1 MCRLFR
7 AKEEDKKK
15 NRQRK
20 HSSRCRLS
28 RAVMR
33 SALLFLLLVLV
44 VLTQILLS
52 FYRNKLKTMR
62 KEKKEEKTSTKLSY
76 AKGLSH
82 AVLKYLEKEETK
94 AFMEKIE
101 KNEEEEEEEEEEDE
115 KSIVVAPR
123 VEDVPK
129 DFERKEKEK
138 KTKEEEKEEVLG
150 VGTPSLNSD
159 GSGEKKKKTMKRKEK
174 KTETPK
180 MSSSPSKET
189 AEEAGNSSRFRSAFD
204 LIQLQIIDPAE
215 ELLRTGG
222 KKENDDGD
230 VRDSPRESSQRRDV
244 LSADGSA
251 RGTPVTKS
259 FVEAG
264 TTPMKQQ
271 RERQEQ
277 QTLVRMD
284 KGINTEPGPQRG
296 GKKIMLKAMPREI
309 RRSQSFTKRKQQVRP
324 EVEIVEKH
332 EALLQVIEATE
343 TGQKTTTTGT
353 EIRPPIRSDSFK
365 KRRRE
370 SIKNQLLQSA
380 KASMA
385 ENMRSMSQP
394 DLVQYQRRECEE
406 KQPQMRTSL
415 CFEDFLEN
423 ALIGT
428 TDVTGATGGSGND
441 NNNANNP
448 HSPRSES
455 FKNIASFWKQ
465 CEGEEGR
472 NEGDSGEK
480 MDITTNAQ
488 SPHQPHG
495 RQKFCDC
502 KECVA
507 ALMEHAAKV
516 GRYVVAQEDEEKR
529 QRAIEQQQKK
539 TANRQQTTAEAVVAT
554 NITSAMTTSA
564 TTTSTPPL
572 HPNFQMP
579 PPLLL
584 ASAGITGGTF
594 DIAANPLLTTKT
606 TKTSSLSPTLYI
618 HNTNKC
624 ALSPGAL
631 LVDSFVMSPLL
642 DQLDDLKQ

>member
-1 MCRLFR
+1 
-7 AKEEDKKK
+7 
-15 NRQRK
+15 
-20 HSSRCRLS
+20 
-28 RAVMR
+28 
-33 SALLFLLLVLV
+33 
-44 VLTQILLS
+44 
-52 FYRNKLKTMR
+52 MR
-62 KEKKEEKTSTKLSY
+62 KEKKEEKTNTPKLSY

-82 AVLKYLEKEETK
+82 AVLKYLEEEETK

-101 KNEEEEEEEEEEDE
+101 KNEEEEEEEEEDE

-138 KTKEEEKEEVLG
+138 KKKKEEKEEVLG

-428 TDVTGATGGSGND
+428 TDVTGGSGND

-529 QRAIEQQQKK
+529 QRAKEQRQKK

>member
-1 MCRLFR
+1 
-7 AKEEDKKK
+7 
-15 NRQRK
+15 
-20 HSSRCRLS
+20 
-28 RAVMR
+28 
-33 SALLFLLLVLV
+33 
-44 VLTQILLS
+44 
-52 FYRNKLKTMR
+52 MR
-62 KEKKEEKTSTKLSY
+62 KEKKEEKTNTPKLSY

-101 KNEEEEEEEEEEDE
+101 KNEEEEEEEEEEEDR

-123 VEDVPK
+123 AEDVPK
-129 DFERKEKEK
+129 DFERKEKKKK

-159 GSGEKKKKTMKRKEK
+159 GSGEKKEKMMKRKEK

-189 AEEAGNSSRFRSAFD
+189 AEEAGNLSRFRSAFD

-222 KKENDDGD
+222 KKKNDDGD

-251 RGTPVTKS
+251 HGTPVTKS

-296 GKKIMLKAMPREI
+296 GKKIMLKAMPRKI
-309 RRSQSFTKRKQQVRP
+309 GRSQSFTKRKQQVRP

-332 EALLQVIEATE
+332 EALLKVIGATE
-343 TGQKTTTTGT
+343 TKQKTTTKGT
-353 EIRPPIRSDSFK
+353 EIRPPIRSDLFK

-385 ENMRSMSQP
+385 ENMRSMSEP
-394 DLVQYQRRECEE
+394 NLVHYHRRECEE

-415 CFEDFLEN
+415 SFEDFLEN

-428 TDVTGATGGSGND
+428 TDVTGGSGND
-441 NNNANNP
+441 NNNDNNP

-529 QRAIEQQQKK
+529 QRAKEQRQKK
-539 TANRQQTTAEAVVAT
+539 TAHRQQTTAEAVVAT

-584 ASAGITGGTF
+584 ASAGITSGTF

-606 TKTSSLSPTLYI
+606 KTISSPSPRMYI

-642 DQLDDLKQ
+642 DQLPSALPLADDLKQ

>member
-1 MCRLFR
+1 
-7 AKEEDKKK
+7 
-15 NRQRK
+15 
-20 HSSRCRLS
+20 
-28 RAVMR
+28 
-33 SALLFLLLVLV
+33 
-44 VLTQILLS
+44 
-52 FYRNKLKTMR
+52 MR
-62 KEKKEEKTSTKLSY
+62 KEKNEEKTNTPKLSY

-82 AVLKYLEKEETK
+82 AVLKYLEEEETK

-101 KNEEEEEEEEEEDE
+101 KNEEEEEEEEEDE
-115 KSIVVAPR
+115 KSIVVAVR
-123 VEDVPK
+123 AEDVPK
-129 DFERKEKEK
+129 DVEQKEKNKK
-138 KTKEEEKEEVLG
+138 KTKKEEKEEVLG

-204 LIQLQIIDPAE
+204 LIRLQIIDPAE

-264 TTPMKQQ
+264 TTPMQQ
-271 RERQEQ
+271 HRERQEQ

-324 EVEIVEKH
+324 EVEIVEIH
-332 EALLQVIEATE
+332 EALLKMIGAIETK
-343 TGQKTTTTGT
+343 QKTTTKDT

-394 DLVQYQRRECEE
+394 NLVQYQRRECEE

-415 CFEDFLEN
+415 SFEDFLEN

-529 QRAIEQQQKK
+529 QRAKEQRQKK
-539 TANRQQTTAEAVVAT
+539 TANRQQTTADAVVAT

-584 ASAGITGGTF
+584 ASAGVTGGTF
-594 DIAANPLLTTKT
+594 DIAANPLLTTGT
-606 TKTSSLSPTLYI
+606 AKTSSPSPKMYI
-618 HNTNKC
+618 HNTYKC

>member
-1 MCRLFR
+1 
-7 AKEEDKKK
+7 
-15 NRQRK
+15 
-20 HSSRCRLS
+20 
-28 RAVMR
+28 
-33 SALLFLLLVLV
+33 
-44 VLTQILLS
+44 
-52 FYRNKLKTMR
+52 MR
-62 KEKKEEKTSTKLSY
+62 KEKNEEKTNTPKLSY

-82 AVLKYLEKEETK
+82 AVLKYLEEEETK

-101 KNEEEEEEEEEEDE
+101 KNEEEEEEEEEEEDE

-123 VEDVPK
+123 TEDVPK
-129 DFERKEKEK
+129 DFERKEKK
-138 KTKEEEKEEVLG
+138 KKKKKEEKEEVFG

-159 GSGEKKKKTMKRKEK
+159 GSGEKKKKMMKRKEK

-189 AEEAGNSSRFRSAFD
+189 AEEAGNLSRFRSAFD

-222 KKENDDGD
+222 KEKNDDGD

-251 RGTPVTKS
+251 HGTPVTKS

-296 GKKIMLKAMPREI
+296 GKKIMLKAMPREVG
-309 RRSQSFTKRKQQVRP
+309 RSQSFTKRKQQVRP

-332 EALLQVIEATE
+332 EALLKVIGATE
-343 TGQKTTTTGT
+343 TGQKTTTKGT

-365 KRRRE
+365 KRGRE

-394 DLVQYQRRECEE
+394 NLVQYQRRECEE
-406 KQPQMRTSL
+406 KQPKMHTSL
-415 CFEDFLEN
+415 SFEDFLEN

-428 TDVTGATGGSGND
+428 TDVTGGSGND
-441 NNNANNP
+441 NNNDNNP

-465 CEGEEGR
+465 REGEEER

-529 QRAIEQQQKK
+529 QRAKEQRQKK
-539 TANRQQTTAEAVVAT
+539 TAHRQQTTAEAVVAT

-584 ASAGITGGTF
+584 ASAGITSGTF

-606 TKTSSLSPTLYI
+606 KTISSPSPRMYI

-642 DQLDDLKQ
+642 DQLPSALPSADDLKQ

>member
-1 MCRLFR
+1 
-7 AKEEDKKK
+7 
-15 NRQRK
+15 
-20 HSSRCRLS
+20 
-28 RAVMR
+28 
-33 SALLFLLLVLV
+33 
-44 VLTQILLS
+44 
-52 FYRNKLKTMR
+52 MR
-62 KEKKEEKTSTKLSY
+62 KEKKEEKTNTPKLSY

-82 AVLKYLEKEETK
+82 AVLKYLEEEETK

-101 KNEEEEEEEEEEDE
+101 KNEEEEEEEEEED
-115 KSIVVAPR
+115 KNGIVVAPR
-123 VEDVPK
+123 AEDVPK
-129 DFERKEKEK
+129 DFERKEKKKK

-189 AEEAGNSSRFRSAFD
+189 AEEAGNSSRFRSAFY
-204 LIQLQIIDPAE
+204 LIRLQIIDPAE

-222 KKENDDGD
+222 KKKNDDGD

-264 TTPMKQQ
+264 TTPMQQ
-271 RERQEQ
+271 HRERQEQ

-332 EALLQVIEATE
+332 EALLKVIEATE

-394 DLVQYQRRECEE
+394 NLVQYQRRECEE

-415 CFEDFLEN
+415 SFEDFLEN

-529 QRAIEQQQKK
+529 QRAKEQRQKK

-606 TKTSSLSPTLYI
+606 KTTSSPSPRMYI

-642 DQLDDLKQ
+642 DQLPPALP

>member
-1 MCRLFR
+1 
-7 AKEEDKKK
+7 
-15 NRQRK
+15 
-20 HSSRCRLS
+20 
-28 RAVMR
+28 
-33 SALLFLLLVLV
+33 
-44 VLTQILLS
+44 
-52 FYRNKLKTMR
+52 MR
-62 KEKKEEKTSTKLSY
+62 KEKNEEKTNTPKLSY

-82 AVLKYLEKEETK
+82 AVLKYLEEEETK

-101 KNEEEEEEEEEEDE
+101 KNEEEEEEEEEDE
-115 KSIVVAPR
+115 KSIVVAVR
-123 VEDVPK
+123 AEDVPK
-129 DFERKEKEK
+129 DVEQKEKNKK
-138 KTKEEEKEEVLG
+138 KTKKEEKEEVLR
-150 VGTPSLNSD
+150 VGTSSLNSD

-189 AEEAGNSSRFRSAFD
+189 AEEAGNSSRFRSAFY
-204 LIQLQIIDPAE
+204 LIRLQIIDPAE

-222 KKENDDGD
+222 KEKNDDGD

-264 TTPMKQQ
+264 TTPMQQ
-271 RERQEQ
+271 HRERQEQ

-309 RRSQSFTKRKQQVRP
+309 GRSQSFTKRKQQVRP

-332 EALLQVIEATE
+332 EALLKMIGAIETK
-343 TGQKTTTTGT
+343 QKTTTKGT

-394 DLVQYQRRECEE
+394 NLVEYHRRECEE
-406 KQPQMRTSL
+406 KQPKMHTSL
-415 CFEDFLEN
+415 SFEDFLEN
-423 ALIGT
+423 TLIGT
-428 TDVTGATGGSGND
+428 TDVTGGSGND
-441 NNNANNP
+441 NNNDNNP

-529 QRAIEQQQKK
+529 QRAKEQRQKK
-539 TANRQQTTAEAVVAT
+539 TANRQQTTADAVVAT

-594 DIAANPLLTTKT
+594 DIAANPLLTTGT
-606 TKTSSLSPTLYI
+606 AKTSSPSPKMYI
-618 HNTNKC
+618 HNTYKC

-642 DQLDDLKQ
+642 DQLPPALP

>member
-1 MCRLFR
+1 
-7 AKEEDKKK
+7 
-15 NRQRK
+15 
-20 HSSRCRLS
+20 
-28 RAVMR
+28 
-33 SALLFLLLVLV
+33 
-44 VLTQILLS
+44 
-52 FYRNKLKTMR
+52 MR
-62 KEKKEEKTSTKLSY
+62 KEKKEEKTNTPKLSY

-82 AVLKYLEKEETK
+82 AVLKYLEEEETK

-115 KSIVVAPR
+115 DEKSIVVAPR
-123 VEDVPK
+123 AEDVPK
-129 DFERKEKEK
+129 DFERKEKKKK

-415 CFEDFLEN
+415 GFEDFLEN

-529 QRAIEQQQKK
+529 QRAKEQRQKK

-606 TKTSSLSPTLYI
+606 TKTSSPSPTLYN

>member
-1 MCRLFR
+1 
-7 AKEEDKKK
+7 
-15 NRQRK
+15 
-20 HSSRCRLS
+20 
-28 RAVMR
+28 
-33 SALLFLLLVLV
+33 
-44 VLTQILLS
+44 
-52 FYRNKLKTMR
+52 MR
-62 KEKKEEKTSTKLSY
+62 KEKNEEKTNTPKLSY

-82 AVLKYLEKEETK
+82 AVLKYLEEEETK

-101 KNEEEEEEEEEEDE
+101 KNEEEEEEEEEDE
-115 KSIVVAPR
+115 KSIVVAVR
-123 VEDVPK
+123 AEDVPK
-129 DFERKEKEK
+129 DVEQKEKNKK
-138 KTKEEEKEEVLG
+138 KTKKEEKEEVLG

-204 LIQLQIIDPAE
+204 LIRLQIIDPAE

-222 KKENDDGD
+222 KEKNDDGD

-264 TTPMKQQ
+264 TTPMQQ
-271 RERQEQ
+271 HRERQEQ

-309 RRSQSFTKRKQQVRP
+309 GRSQSFTKRKQQVRP

-332 EALLQVIEATE
+332 EALLKMIGAIETK
-343 TGQKTTTTGT
+343 QKTTTKGT

-370 SIKNQLLQSA
+370 SNKNQLLQSA

-394 DLVQYQRRECEE
+394 NLVEYHRRECEE
-406 KQPQMRTSL
+406 KQPKMHTSL
-415 CFEDFLEN
+415 SFEDFLEN

-428 TDVTGATGGSGND
+428 TDVTGGSGND
-441 NNNANNP
+441 NNNDNNP

-529 QRAIEQQQKK
+529 QRAKEQRQKK
-539 TANRQQTTAEAVVAT
+539 TANRQQTTADAVVAT
-554 NITSAMTTSA
+554 NISSAMTTSA

-594 DIAANPLLTTKT
+594 DIAANPLLTTGT
-606 TKTSSLSPTLYI
+606 AKTSSPSPKMYI
-618 HNTNKC
+618 HNTYEC

-642 DQLDDLKQ
+642 DQLPPALP

>member
-1 MCRLFR
+1 
-7 AKEEDKKK
+7 
-15 NRQRK
+15 
-20 HSSRCRLS
+20 
-28 RAVMR
+28 
-33 SALLFLLLVLV
+33 
-44 VLTQILLS
+44 
-52 FYRNKLKTMR
+52 
-62 KEKKEEKTSTKLSY
+62 
-76 AKGLSH
+76 
-82 AVLKYLEKEETK
+82 
-94 AFMEKIE
+94 
-101 KNEEEEEEEEEEDE
+101 
-115 KSIVVAPR
+115 
-123 VEDVPK
+123 
-129 DFERKEKEK
+129 
-138 KTKEEEKEEVLG
+138 
-150 VGTPSLNSD
+150 
-159 GSGEKKKKTMKRKEK
+159 
-174 KTETPK
+174 
-180 MSSSPSKET
+180 
-189 AEEAGNSSRFRSAFD
+189 
-204 LIQLQIIDPAE
+204 
-215 ELLRTGG
+215 
-222 KKENDDGD
+222 
-230 VRDSPRESSQRRDV
+230 
-244 LSADGSA
+244 
-251 RGTPVTKS
+251 
-259 FVEAG
+259 
-264 TTPMKQQ
+264 MKQQ

-277 QTLVRMD
+277 QTLVRLD

-529 QRAIEQQQKK
+529 QRAKEQRQKK

-606 TKTSSLSPTLYI
+606 TKTSSPSPTLY
-618 HNTNKC
+618 NTNKC

>member
-1 MCRLFR
+1 
-7 AKEEDKKK
+7 
-15 NRQRK
+15 
-20 HSSRCRLS
+20 
-28 RAVMR
+28 
-33 SALLFLLLVLV
+33 
-44 VLTQILLS
+44 
-52 FYRNKLKTMR
+52 MR
-62 KEKKEEKTSTKLSY
+62 KEKNEEKTNTPKLSY

-82 AVLKYLEKEETK
+82 AVLKYLEEEETK

-101 KNEEEEEEEEEEDE
+101 KNEEEEEEEEEEEDE

-123 VEDVPK
+123 TEDVPK
-129 DFERKEKEK
+129 DFERKEKK
-138 KTKEEEKEEVLG
+138 KKKKKEEKEEVFG

-159 GSGEKKKKTMKRKEK
+159 GSGEKKKKMMKRKEK

-189 AEEAGNSSRFRSAFD
+189 AEEAGNLSRFRSAFD

-222 KKENDDGD
+222 KKKNDDGD

-264 TTPMKQQ
+264 TTPMQQ
-271 RERQEQ
+271 QKERQEQ

-296 GKKIMLKAMPREI
+296 GKKIMLKAMPREVG
-309 RRSQSFTKRKQQVRP
+309 RSQSFTKRKQQVRP

-332 EALLQVIEATE
+332 EALLKVIGATE
-343 TGQKTTTTGT
+343 TGQKTTTKGT

-365 KRRRE
+365 KRGRE

-394 DLVQYQRRECEE
+394 NLVQYQRRECEE
-406 KQPQMRTSL
+406 KQPKMHTSL
-415 CFEDFLEN
+415 SFEDFLEN

-428 TDVTGATGGSGND
+428 TDVTGGSGND
-441 NNNANNP
+441 NNNDNNP

-465 CEGEEGR
+465 CEGEEER

-529 QRAIEQQQKK
+529 QRAKEQRQKK
-539 TANRQQTTAEAVVAT
+539 TAHGQQTTAETVVAT

-572 HPNFQMP
+572 HPNFQIP

-594 DIAANPLLTTKT
+594 DIAANPLLTTGRKT
-606 TKTSSLSPTLYI
+606 TTSSPSPRMYN
-618 HNTNKC
+618 NTNKC
-624 ALSPGAL
+624 ALSPAAL
-631 LVDSFVMSPLL
+631 LVNSFVMSPLL
-642 DQLDDLKQ
+642 DQLPSALPSAADDLKQ

>member
-1 MCRLFR
+1 
-7 AKEEDKKK
+7 
-15 NRQRK
+15 
-20 HSSRCRLS
+20 
-28 RAVMR
+28 
-33 SALLFLLLVLV
+33 
-44 VLTQILLS
+44 
-52 FYRNKLKTMR
+52 MR
-62 KEKKEEKTSTKLSY
+62 KEKKEEKTNTPKLSY

-82 AVLKYLEKEETK
+82 AVLKYLEEEETK

-123 VEDVPK
+123 AEDVPK
-129 DFERKEKEK
+129 DFERKEKKKK

-159 GSGEKKKKTMKRKEK
+159 GSGEKKKKMMKRKEK

-189 AEEAGNSSRFRSAFD
+189 AEEAGNLSRFRSAFD

-222 KKENDDGD
+222 KKKNDDGD

-309 RRSQSFTKRKQQVRP
+309 GRSQSFTKRKQQVRP

-332 EALLQVIEATE
+332 EALLKVIGATE
-343 TGQKTTTTGT
+343 TKQKTTTKGT
-353 EIRPPIRSDSFK
+353 EIRPPIRSDLFK

-394 DLVQYQRRECEE
+394 NLVQYQRRECEE
-406 KQPQMRTSL
+406 KQPKMHTSL
-415 CFEDFLEN
+415 SFEDFLEN

-428 TDVTGATGGSGND
+428 TDVTGGSGND
-441 NNNANNP
+441 NNNDNNP

-465 CEGEEGR
+465 CEGEERR

-529 QRAIEQQQKK
+529 QRAKEQRQKK
-539 TANRQQTTAEAVVAT
+539 TAHRQQTTAEAVVAT

-584 ASAGITGGTF
+584 ASAGITSGTF

-606 TKTSSLSPTLYI
+606 KTISSPSPRMYI

-642 DQLDDLKQ
+642 DQLPPALPYEDLKQ

>member
-1 MCRLFR
+1 M
-7 AKEEDKKK
+7 
-15 NRQRK
+15 
-20 HSSRCRLS
+20 
-28 RAVMR
+28 
-33 SALLFLLLVLV
+33 
-44 VLTQILLS
+44 
-52 FYRNKLKTMR
+52 
-62 KEKKEEKTSTKLSY
+62 
-76 AKGLSH
+76 
-82 AVLKYLEKEETK
+82 
-94 AFMEKIE
+94 
-101 KNEEEEEEEEEEDE
+101 
-115 KSIVVAPR
+115 
-123 VEDVPK
+123 
-129 DFERKEKEK
+129 
-138 KTKEEEKEEVLG
+138 
-150 VGTPSLNSD
+150 
-159 GSGEKKKKTMKRKEK
+159 
-174 KTETPK
+174 
-180 MSSSPSKET
+180 
-189 AEEAGNSSRFRSAFD
+189 
-204 LIQLQIIDPAE
+204 
-215 ELLRTGG
+215 
-222 KKENDDGD
+222 
-230 VRDSPRESSQRRDV
+230 RDSPRESSQRRDV

-296 GKKIMLKAMPREI
+296 SKKIMLKAMPREI

-332 EALLQVIEATE
+332 EALLKVIEATE

-394 DLVQYQRRECEE
+394 NLVQYQRRECEE

-415 CFEDFLEN
+415 SFEDFLEN

-529 QRAIEQQQKK
+529 QRAKEQRQKK
-539 TANRQQTTAEAVVAT
+539 TANRQQTTAEALVAT

-606 TKTSSLSPTLYI
+606 TKTSSPSPTLYI
-618 HNTNKC
+618 HNTKKC

>member
-1 MCRLFR
+1 
-7 AKEEDKKK
+7 
-15 NRQRK
+15 
-20 HSSRCRLS
+20 
-28 RAVMR
+28 
-33 SALLFLLLVLV
+33 
-44 VLTQILLS
+44 
-52 FYRNKLKTMR
+52 
-62 KEKKEEKTSTKLSY
+62 
-76 AKGLSH
+76 
-82 AVLKYLEKEETK
+82 
-94 AFMEKIE
+94 
-101 KNEEEEEEEEEEDE
+101 
-115 KSIVVAPR
+115 
-123 VEDVPK
+123 
-129 DFERKEKEK
+129 
-138 KTKEEEKEEVLG
+138 
-150 VGTPSLNSD
+150 
-159 GSGEKKKKTMKRKEK
+159 
-174 KTETPK
+174 
-180 MSSSPSKET
+180 
-189 AEEAGNSSRFRSAFD
+189 
-204 LIQLQIIDPAE
+204 
-215 ELLRTGG
+215 
-222 KKENDDGD
+222 
-230 VRDSPRESSQRRDV
+230 
-244 LSADGSA
+244 
-251 RGTPVTKS
+251 
-259 FVEAG
+259 
-264 TTPMKQQ
+264 MKQQ

-296 GKKIMLKAMPREI
+296 GKKIMLKAMPRKI
-309 RRSQSFTKRKQQVRP
+309 GRSQSFTKRKQQVRP

-332 EALLQVIEATE
+332 EALLKVIGATE
-343 TGQKTTTTGT
+343 TKQKTTTKGT
-353 EIRPPIRSDSFK
+353 EIRPPIKSDLFK

-385 ENMRSMSQP
+385 ENMRSMSEP
-394 DLVQYQRRECEE
+394 NLVQYHRRECEE
-406 KQPQMRTSL
+406 KQPLMRTSL
-415 CFEDFLEN
+415 SFEDFLEN

-428 TDVTGATGGSGND
+428 TDVTGGSGND
-441 NNNANNP
+441 NNNDNNP

-529 QRAIEQQQKK
+529 QRAKEQRQKK
-539 TANRQQTTAEAVVAT
+539 TAHRQQTTAEAVVAT

-606 TKTSSLSPTLYI
+606 KTISSPSPRMYI

-631 LVDSFVMSPLL
+631 LVNSFVMSPLL
-642 DQLDDLKQ
+642 DQLPSALPLADDLKQ